1 MGAVPIAGVA
11 ASTPIQIG
19 MITALAANFGIK
31 ISKEYA
37 KSILLSLSSV
47 LAGRAVAQFAFF
59 IPIVGIAINTATATG
74 LTELIGWIVADRFY
88 NQQQANKAM
97 YEMTDK
103 QKGYVYAST
112 MWENKLRTQAE
123 QFKTKEMESKKQK
136 EYYEQL
142 LSDYEEY
149 IKELESKVDASDAD
163 KASCEEMKKEYGELK
178 QLGDNQ

>member
-1 MGAVPIAGVA
+1 
-11 ASTPIQIG
+11 
-19 MITALAANFGIK
+19 
-31 ISKEYA
+31 
-37 KSILLSLSSV
+37 
-47 LAGRAVAQFAFF
+47 
-59 IPIVGIAINTATATG
+59 
-74 LTELIGWIVADRFY
+74 
-88 NQQQANKAM
+88 M

-149 IKELESKVDASDAD
+149 IKELESKIDASDAD
-163 KASCEEMKKEYGELK
+163 KASCEEMKKEYDELK